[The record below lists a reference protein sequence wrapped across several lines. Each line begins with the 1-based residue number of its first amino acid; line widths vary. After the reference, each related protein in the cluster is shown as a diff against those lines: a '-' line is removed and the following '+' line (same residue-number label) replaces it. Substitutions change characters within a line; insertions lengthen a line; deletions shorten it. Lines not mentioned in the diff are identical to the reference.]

1 MRVEYFYSHFYFNQL
16 YMKKIEF
23 NVQEPY
29 LSFIKSGQKT
39 VEGRLNKGK
48 FGYLEIGDILTL
60 SDSSN
65 LEFEVT
71 GKRAYTTFQEMIIS
85 EGIERVIPDKESIKD
100 AVDVYYRFYTPEQEQ
115 EFGVLAVEIKK
126 K

>member
-1 MRVEYFYSHFYFNQL
+1 
-16 YMKKIEF
+16 MKKIEF